1 MSETVGKSGTVE
13 EPEVAADGAEEAA
26 GSDGRQGF
34 GGGLLH
40 RLRNRDTNTELTA
53 AERKRRLAY
62 AGGGVLVAVLT
73 AGLGVRW
80 WRNRR

>member
-1 MSETVGKSGTVE
+1 MSETVGKSGAVE
-13 EPEVAADGAEEAA
+13 EPEVAA

-40 RLRNRDTNTELTA
+40 RLRNRDTNTELTP

-62 AGGGVLVAVLT
+62 AGGGALVALVV
-73 AGLGVRW
+73 AGLGVRR
-80 WRNRR
+80 WRRR